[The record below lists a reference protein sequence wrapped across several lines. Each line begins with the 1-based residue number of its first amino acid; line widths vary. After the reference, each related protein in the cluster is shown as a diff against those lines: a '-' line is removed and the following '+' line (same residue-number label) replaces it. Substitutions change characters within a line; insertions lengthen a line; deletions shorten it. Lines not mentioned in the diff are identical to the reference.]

1 MRPNMA
7 PIICLS
13 TKRISNISYLVVS
26 SLENAFFQRLV
37 LLDMN
42 IYNLLSEY
50 FDLQLLLIKQI
61 YHDQKS

>member
-1 MRPNMA
+1 MA

-61 YHDQKS
+61 YHDQEN